1 MLYVI
6 PEPPAVRSPSTERR
20 AAGVHE
26 SKAMILA
33 GGEVENPLFQ
43 RQAGQHALK
52 EGLSYGGRKPRNQG
66 RRKLS
71 SAGGAG
77 SERDSPRTARPT
89 ARGSS

>member
-1 MLYVI
+1 M
-6 PEPPAVRSPSTERR
+6 
-20 AAGVHE
+20 HE

-66 RRKLS
+66 RLTVP
-71 SAGGAG
+71 
-77 SERDSPRTARPT
+77 SPAAPALHCRVSFPT
-89 ARGSS
+89 AAPTEGRKERERTGTCVSECSHAKC